1 MIKKLIIFFIAFN
14 LIFYAGSTYAKV
26 FLYTNGSGVTY
37 LVRDKNY
44 NPNSKYAIT
53 VKYSNIA
60 HAGWYDNW
68 GHTLHDGLIKI
79 PINKSYYVYV
89 NKNSIEEISYRTHG
103 TAWPVDNFH
112 DGLAQVGSQ
121 FINKQAKIVFRTKFK
136 YTYFNFHEGLAAVVV
151 EEDHKLGKGDF
162 IGKWG
167 FIDKTGKLVI
177 PAEFQ
182 NVNDID
188 GFHEGL
194 VGVKINGKW
203 GFIDKEGVLIIP
215 NKFENVSSFHDGI
228 ANVELNGNYNYCI
241 NKRGR
246 IVIPNKYTNTYWRF
260 LDPTYGMQ
268 FNQGLAPVGLKIN
281 GKWEWGYIN
290 KKGKFVI
297 PHKFEY
303 ASGFNE
309 GLALVEINGKVG
321 FINRHAAIIVPA
333 KFEAVNRC
341 LNLGGIY
348 GCSFHDGLAPVEMNG
363 KWGYIN
369 KKGNLIIPY
378 KFKNAFSFHD
388 GLAMVKLPGSKL
400 RFQINKKGKI
410 VIPMESNVPF
420 KIIY

>member
-14 LIFYAGSTYAKV
+14 LAFYAGNTYAKV

-37 LVRDKNY
+37 LVRDNNY

-53 VKYSNIA
+53 VKYGNVA
-60 HAGWYDNW
+60 HTNWYDNW

-89 NKNSIEEISYRTHG
+89 NKNSIMVVSYRTHG
-103 TAWPVDNFH
+103 TAWIVDNFH

-121 FINKQAKIVFRTKFK
+121 FINKQAKTIFRTKLK
-136 YTYFNFHEGLAAVVV
+136 YTYFNFHEGLAAVQANN
-151 EEDHKLGKGDF
+151 KY
-162 IGKWG
+162 G
-167 FIDKTGKLVI
+167 FVNKTGKLVI
-177 PAEFQ
+177 PVEFQ
-182 NVNDID
+182 DVDYS

-228 ANVELNGNYNYCI
+228 ASVELNGNFNYCI

-246 IVIPNKYTNTYWRF
+246 VFMPNKYTKNYWKL
-260 LDPTYGMQ
+260 LDPSYGIS
-268 FNQGLAPVGLKIN
+268 FNQKLAPVGLKSN
-281 GKWEWGYIN
+281 GKWKWGYIN
-290 KKGKFVI
+290 EKGKFVI
-297 PHKFEY
+297 PRKFEN
-303 ASGFNE
+303 ASDFHE
-309 GLALVEINGKVG
+309 GLAAVEINGKLV
-321 FINRHAAIIVPA
+321 FINRNGIIVIPA
-333 KFEAVNRC
+333 RFEAASRC
-341 LNLGGIY
+341 FSMRGIY
-348 GCSFHDGLAPVEMNG
+348 GCGFHDGLAPVEMNG

-410 VIPMESNVPF
+410 VIPLEATVPF
-420 KIIY
+420 KIVY

>member
-1 MIKKLIIFFIAFN
+1 MFKKLIIFFIALSFV
-14 LIFYAGSTYAKV
+14 IDAGSAYAKV
-26 FLYTNGSGVTY
+26 FLYTNGSSVTY

-53 VKYSNIA
+53 VKYSNVA
-60 HAGWYDNW
+60 HAGWYDVW

-79 PINKSYYVYV
+79 PINKNYYAYV
-89 NKNSIEEISYRTHG
+89 NKNSIEEISYRTHDD
-103 TAWPVDNFH
+103 TATLINNFY
-112 DGLAQVGSQ
+112 DGLARVGNQ
-121 FINKQAKIVFRTKFK
+121 FINKQAKIVFRTKSK
-136 YTYFNFHEGLAAVVV
+136 YIYYNFHEGLAAV
-151 EEDHKLGKGDF
+151 EEYHKP
-162 IGKWG
+162 GKWG
-167 FIDKTGKLVI
+167 FVDKTGKLVI

-182 NVNDID
+182 NVNAID

-215 NKFENVSSFHDGI
+215 NKFESVSSFHDGI
-228 ANVELNGNYNYCI
+228 ASVELNGNWNYCI

-246 IVIPNKYTNTYWRF
+246 IVIPNKYTTNTYWRF
-260 LDPTYGMQ
+260 LDPTYGIG

-297 PHKFEY
+297 PHKFEN
-303 ASGFNE
+303 ASGFHE
-309 GLALVEINGKVG
+309 GLAVVEIKGKLG
-321 FINRHAAIIVPA
+321 FINRHGAVIVHVT
-333 KFEAVNRC
+333 FEAASRC
-341 LNLGGIY
+341 FSMGGIY

-378 KFKNAFSFHD
+378 KFKNALSFHD

-410 VIPMESNVPF
+410 VIPLESNVPF